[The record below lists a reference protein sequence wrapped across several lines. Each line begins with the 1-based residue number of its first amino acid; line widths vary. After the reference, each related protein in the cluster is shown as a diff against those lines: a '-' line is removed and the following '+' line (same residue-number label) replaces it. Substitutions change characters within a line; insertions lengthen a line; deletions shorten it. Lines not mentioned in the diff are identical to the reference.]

1 MAAECGPGAAC
12 ADGLCVT
19 KNTDAPLELVV
30 KVTPLPTAGETDI
43 LPMFVDRFTVRGTV
57 ERDLILPRPSVVRGN
72 VRLGNSTIE
81 AEITFT
87 PSQLVAGL
95 ASSPVEISTVA
106 GVHRSA
112 LDFEVRLL
120 RGMTYRML
128 VRPSDT
134 SLAPT
139 RYTIVAGVADAAD
152 GKKLNVDYMQ
162 IAATEQTFVVLGAP
176 PDRSLVV
183 RAVDPVTGEPVSTT
197 ATLDT
202 GEVTLVFAPDSGP
215 FALDIRAEQ
224 SYDKAVGAAADGA
237 CDFDT
242 PAFPVFTVT
251 SDKMKIRDDGKTEV
265 TLPVVPERIRYE
277 GTIALCAN
285 AKNDDASLSLPIAL
299 HSRSLVVDLPEQ
311 SAASLDVTTMAV
323 RDVDTGDLRFC
334 VGVLPGEYDL
344 LVTPTP
350 DLDCGLFAE
359 KRWILEAPATKTAIG
374 ALLELPKSASLKGTL
389 RTPEF
394 EPVAG
399 VMVEAV
405 SRGASLGTD
414 LPELEFQASGAR
426 LTRYNRSRQ
435 TTTDENGAFDLPVD
449 LGTYDVMLKPP
460 VSSGFPWQVR
470 HDVKVGPRAELF
482 AATIDMLSPVAVTG
496 SLRYQ
501 SASADAQASLLG
513 AEIEAFAIVEDGP
526 SGERALPIGKGTL
539 DADGRFVLLLPPATL
554 KGW

>member
-1 MAAECGPGAAC
+1 
-12 ADGLCVT
+12 VT

-30 KVTPLPTAGETDI
+30 KVTPLPTAGESNI

-57 ERDLILPRPSVVRGN
+57 ERDLVLPRPSVVRGN
-72 VRLGNSTIE
+72 VRLGKSTLE

-87 PSQLVAGL
+87 ASQLVAGL
-95 ASSPVEISTVA
+95 ASSPIGTSTVA
-106 GVHRSA
+106 GVHGSA
-112 LDFEVRLL
+112 LDFEVRLQ
-120 RGMTYRML
+120 RGMEYRML

-134 SLAPT
+134 SLAPA
-139 RYTIVAGVADAAD
+139 RYTIVAGVDDAAD
-152 GKKLNVDYMQ
+152 GKKLSIDYMQ
-162 IAATEQTFVVLGAP
+162 IAATEQTFVIVGAP
-176 PDRSLVV
+176 PGRSLVV
-183 RAVDPVTGEPVSTT
+183 RAVDPVTGDPVSTT
-197 ATLDT
+197 ATATLDT
-202 GEVTLVFAPDSGP
+202 DEVTLVFAPDSSS

-224 SYDKAVGAAADGA
+224 SYDKAVDAAGDGA

-251 SDKMKIRDDGKTEV
+251 SDRMKIRDDGKTEV
-265 TLPVVPERIRYE
+265 TLPEVPERIRYE
-277 GTIALCAN
+277 GTIALCAD

-299 HSRSLVVDLPEQ
+299 HSRSLVADQPEQ
-311 SAASLDVTTMAV
+311 SSASLDVTTMAV

-350 DLDCGLFAE
+350 ELDCGLFAE

-394 EPVAG
+394 EPIAG

-414 LPELEFQASGAR
+414 LPELELAASDAR

-435 TTTDENGAFDLPVD
+435 TTTDENGAFDLSVD

-460 VSSGFPWQVR
+460 VGSGFAWQVR

-513 AEIEAFAIVEDGP
+513 AEIEAFSVVKDGS
-526 SGERALPIGKGTL
+526 SGERALAVGKGTL